1 MPSHI
6 LCTTVSSFK
15 DGVAWA
21 SAVGAGGPGE
31 AAGIPGVGVVV
42 AGDPA
47 VEAAGVLGVAVVVA
61 GVPGV
66 AGLVGEGDNVAVEGV
81 PIHLWGIRGEGCM
94 EPAGLYSLFVCAF
107 LFLLLCQHFC
117 HLCFLY

>member
-47 VEAAGVLGVAVVVA
+47 VEAAGVLGVAVVAA
-61 GVPGV
+61 GVP
-66 AGLVGEGDNVAVEGV
+66 GV

-107 LFLLLCQHFC
+107 LFCYYVSTFAIYVFYTEWAKH
-117 HLCFLY
+117 